1 VSAFRL
7 ESATVRFGALVA
19 VDAARIAI
27 EPGER
32 VAFVGP
38 SGSGKT
44 TLLRL
49 LNGAVRPAA
58 GRVVVD
64 GEDLGTLAPD
74 RMRAVRA
81 RIGFVHQ
88 DLSLVPN
95 LRVWQ
100 NVSLGRLGRR
110 GFLGALRDMIR
121 PAARDL
127 ERIHALLER
136 VGIPEKLY
144 QRTDR
149 LSGGQQQRVAI
160 ARALFQDPAALLA
173 DEPVSS
179 VDPARARDTV
189 TLLAE
194 ISQERNLTLCMSL
207 HNLELARE
215 CFPRLVGLRAGR
227 IVFDRP
233 AHDVREDEFAALYR
247 LDRSEML
254 ADGA

>member
-88 DLSLVPN
+88 DLSLV
-95 LRVWQ
+95 Q
-100 NVSLGRLGRR
+100 GQGRW
-110 GFLGALRDMIR
+110 
-121 PAARDL
+121 
-127 ERIHALLER
+127 
-136 VGIPEKLY
+136 
-144 QRTDR
+144 
-149 LSGGQQQRVAI
+149 AI
-160 ARALFQDPAALLA
+160 DFGK
-173 DEPVSS
+173 
-179 VDPARARDTV
+179 
-189 TLLAE
+189 
-194 ISQERNLTLCMSL
+194 RN
-207 HNLELARE
+207 
-215 CFPRLVGLRAGR
+215 
-227 IVFDRP
+227 
-233 AHDVREDEFAALYR
+233 Y
-247 LDRSEML
+247 
-254 ADGA
+254 